1 MSGLARGDAASSS
14 QIFQPSFS
22 ASRFEIPGDLPS
34 NQYLDLVIIFI
45 ELIEKKN
52 HLHGGNEQ
60 KFFVVRLASRNDFY
74 A

>member
-22 ASRFEIPGDLPS
+22 ASRFEIPGFLGLVDLPS
-34 NQYLDLVIIFI
+34 NQYLDLVIVFI

-60 KFFVVRLASRNDFY
+60 NFFRGPPCFT
-74 A
+74 